1 MKAASIHQARL
12 RHPDLG
18 GLLADTADSN
28 THMRGINDALGYRP
42 THRSAIYQLDLNPA
56 RPNSPSVGEDFEA
69 VDPSAL
75 MASPDSAAAG
85 S

>member
-42 THRSAIYQLDLNPA
+42 THRSAIYQLDL
-56 RPNSPSVGEDFEA
+56 
-69 VDPSAL
+69 
-75 MASPDSAAAG
+75 
-85 S
+85 